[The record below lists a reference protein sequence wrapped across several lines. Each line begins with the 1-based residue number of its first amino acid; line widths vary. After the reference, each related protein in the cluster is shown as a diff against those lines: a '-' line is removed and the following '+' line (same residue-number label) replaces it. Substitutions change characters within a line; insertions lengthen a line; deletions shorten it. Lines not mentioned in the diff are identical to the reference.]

1 MVDLSSPSLMTSLKV
16 LGFGDLTFRP
26 KLSNSGCFKWSFL
39 RLSNYAGSDFSA
51 SFGDYGGKFF
61 WDRLDLEPFETLVS
75 VDSEMDDVKEE
86 VSSLEFSSKTFYAF
100 NESFCSTV
108 VLCWLVIAI
117 SMNKSEFLSATFVSF
132 FCMFDKNLTLSE
144 SIITENDRYLLIFG
158 ISIASSLCFT
168 AEDCIS
174 FGFDKFLFS
183 GFGCFEFLISR
194 LELNCVIV
202 FFKSSKS
209 ARSLALRRSLFSI
222 LDIKIKWLRFK
233 DLGGALYELAYPT
246 DCFLRKPFSA
256 EMPSS

>member
-51 SFGDYGGKFF
+51 FFGDYGGTFF

-108 VLCWLVIAI
+108 FRCLLVSGI

-132 FCMFDKNLTLSE
+132 LCMFDRKLPLSE
-144 SIITENDRYLLIFG
+144 SIITENDRYLLIYG
-158 ISIASSLCFT
+158 ISIALSLCFT
-168 AEDCIS
+168 ADDCIS
-174 FGFDKFLFS
+174 FGFDKFLFI
-183 GFGCFEFLISR
+183 GFGCFRFFMSR
-194 LELNCVIV
+194 LVLNCVIV
-202 FFKSSKS
+202 FFKISKS

-222 LDIKIKWLRFK
+222 LDISIKVLRLK
-233 DLGGALYELAYPT
+233 NLVGALYELAYPT

-256 EMPSS
+256 ETPSS